1 MSLIQIL
8 AVIIGAGLLVALFRS
23 GKAVPANAHEEIM
36 HATKAKLERERDE
49 EEQAEAKVPALEDQ
63 LFEKYFAPRGVPA
76 DQRDAILELFRA
88 QAQPVDNRHYV
99 RIIESQMKMADKEK
113 R

>member
-1 MSLIQIL
+1 MSLFQIL
-8 AVIIGAGLLVALFRS
+8 AVIIGAGLLVALFKS
-23 GKAVPANAHEEIM
+23 GKAVSLKGHEEIM
-36 HATKAKLERERDE
+36 TATRAKLDKERDE

-63 LFEKYFAPRGVPA
+63 LFEKYFAPKGVPA
-76 DQRDAILELFRA
+76 DQKEAILELFRA
-88 QAQPVDNRHYV
+88 QSQPVDSRHYV